1 MPRADF
7 DSRRTLRY
15 HSPMRHQA
23 ALHAVGVI
31 PSRFDSTRFPGKPLA
46 PIAGRSM
53 IERVHERARG
63 AGRIDRLIVATD
75 DDRIIRAVEG
85 FGGEAMRTSA
95 DHVSGTDRVAEV
107 ARRVP
112 AELYVNIQGDE
123 PLLDPA
129 DLDALVTCFD
139 EDPAIEVATLAE
151 DLPDPGVFEDP
162 GVAKVVTDMAG
173 RALYFSR
180 APIPHPRDPRA
191 PVVRRRHVGLY
202 AYRAA
207 ALQEF
212 ASWPAGVLERAEGL
226 EQLRLLEH
234 GRAIRVLPARGHYQG
249 VDTPADVFKVEQMLL
264 ASSRRGQS

>member
-1 MPRADF
+1 
-7 DSRRTLRY
+7 
-15 HSPMRHQA
+15 MRHQA

-63 AGRIDRLIVATD
+63 AARIDRLIVATD
-75 DDRIIRAVEG
+75 DDRIVREVER

-95 DHVSGTDRVAEV
+95 DHASGTDRLAEV

-112 AELYVNIQGDE
+112 ADLYVNIQGDE

-129 DLDALVTCFD
+129 DVDALVKCLD
-139 EDPAIEVATLAE
+139 DDPAVEVATLAE
-151 DLPDPGVFEDP
+151 DLLDPGAFEDP
-162 GVAKVVTDMAG
+162 SVVKVVTDTAG

-180 APIPHPRDPRA
+180 APIPHPGDPQA

-207 ALQEF
+207 ALLEF
-212 ASWPAGVLERAEGL
+212 AAWPAGALERAERL
-226 EQLRLLEH
+226 EQLRLLER

-249 VDTPADVFKVEQMLL
+249 VDTPADVLKVEQMLL
-264 ASSRRGQS
+264 ASSRRGPS